1 MNDPAR
7 PGRTNE
13 PAFDAAFRA
22 QLHSLFAWRR
32 DVRRFRPD
40 PLGEGIVER
49 LVQAA
54 SLAPAVGLIQPW
66 RFVTVDSAVRRGAII
81 ASFKRMAIDTLAR
94 NVRTDLGTVLH
105 LELAALREAPV
116 HLAAF
121 CDLSTTEVS
130 PTMLEVATAM
140 AVNTLWLDAHA
151 YGIGVGW
158 ISMLEPDALTQALD
172 VPKDWRYVGYFCI
185 GYPADEPTEVQ
196 HEFETQEETA
206 AQILRR

>member
-7 PGRTNE
+7 TGRTNE

-66 RFVTVDSAVRRGAII
+66 RFVTVDSSVRRGAII

-105 LELAALREAPV
+105 LELAALREA
-116 HLAAF
+116 A
-121 CDLSTTEVS
+121 S
-130 PTMLEVATAM
+130 
-140 AVNTLWLDAHA
+140 LD
-151 YGIGVGW
+151 
-158 ISMLEPDALTQALD
+158 
-172 VPKDWRYVGYFCI
+172 
-185 GYPADEPTEVQ
+185 
-196 HEFETQEETA
+196 ETA
-206 AQILRR
+206 RASGGLGSTGTRT